1 MKIIIKKGLKIL
13 LQIATGILFCFL
25 LLAIYG
31 KIQMIIFKQNYAT
44 FFGYTMFQV
53 ASASMEPALSI
64 NDVIL
69 VKTGDQF
76 EVDDIIS
83 FVADD
88 TIITHRVLSINGDSI
103 VVKGDAN
110 NTIDSPIDRSAVIGR
125 VTKVYKELKIWQD
138 IFTDSK
144 TLLFLFLTLLAFDFA
159 FSYKKKENK
168 KIKEKESKEKEI
180 VEEPKEKIIKEK
192 KIKTDDTIKIIQI
205 KSEEK
210 TTKDDS
216 VKITQIQ
223 TEEQKVKDVIDS
235 EELLALTQ
243 LIDLDEIYQILERES
258 STENLKSLQE
268 ELKNFEENDLD
279 KIKETDIDEYTLRL
293 DLKEIHNQIAK
304 KIK

>member
-1 MKIIIKKGLKIL
+1 VKIIIKKGLKIL

-192 KIKTDDTIKIIQI
+192 KIKTDDTIKITQI

>member
-83 FVADD
+83 FIADD

-168 KIKEKESKEKEI
+168 KIKEKESKEI
-180 VEEPKEKIIKEK
+180 VEEPKEKIKEK
-192 KIKTDDTIKIIQI
+192 KTKTDDTIKITQI

-258 STENLKSLQE
+258 TTENLKSLQE
-268 ELKNFEENDLD
+268 ELKNFEENDID

>member
-1 MKIIIKKGLKIL
+1 VKIIIKKGLKIL

>member
-1 MKIIIKKGLKIL
+1 VKIIIKKGLKIL

-83 FVADD
+83 FIADD

-168 KIKEKESKEKEI
+168 KIKEKESKEI
-180 VEEPKEKIIKEK
+180 VEEPKEKIKEK
-192 KIKTDDTIKIIQI
+192 KTKTDDTIKITQI

-258 STENLKSLQE
+258 TTENLKSLQE
-268 ELKNFEENDLD
+268 ELKNFEENDID

>member
-180 VEEPKEKIIKEK
+180 VEEPKEKIVKEK
-192 KIKTDDTIKIIQI
+192 KTKTDDTIKITQI

>member
-1 MKIIIKKGLKIL
+1 VKIIIKKGLKIL

-83 FVADD
+83 FIADD

-192 KIKTDDTIKIIQI
+192 KIKTDDTIKITQI